1 MRAAAPKPAWSS
13 VSPRRLNTH
22 IWSLHPGDS
31 HLGSRGWALEMIL
44 LLGGAYEPGFGRV
57 AFCTRLCP
65 RPWSRVS
72 VWLVLASSLVSLRSL
87 PLPVSEASY
96 PTSVP
101 GVIWPLPPFWP
112 VLLPASPPVVP
123 PTCPLFPGPLAGSCP
138 RVSAPA
144 VPFPWAARPHS
155 CLPRCNSALA
165 PTPPLGEVLSDCL
178 PPPASATSSRTPFH
192 FFPAIT
198 CICNGIYFFL
208 TPSLK

>member
-1 MRAAAPKPAWSS
+1 M
-13 VSPRRLNTH
+13 N
-22 IWSLHPGDS
+22 PGLAVLPFA
-31 HLGSRGWALEMIL
+31 HV
-44 LLGGAYEPGFGRV
+44 F
-57 AFCTRLCP
+57 
-65 RPWSRVS
+65 
-72 VWLVLASSLVSLRSL
+72 VLAPGPGSLCGLYWPPHWSPCALFLS
-87 PLPVSEASY
+87 LPVSEASY

-123 PTCPLFPGPLAGSCP
+123 PTFPLFPRPLAGSCP

-144 VPFPWAARPHS
+144 VPFTRAARPHS

-165 PTPPLGEVLSDCL
+165 PTPPLGEVLSDYL

-198 CICNGIYFFL
+198 CIYNGIYFFL